1 MSHTG
6 RMPEVKNRMFTLH
19 PLFTTY
25 HTEIKGE
32 NRKVNSVNSSFEK
45 KFFPVRYSI
54 NPSKN
59 ALSFHINLQPLVY
72 D

>member
-1 MSHTG
+1 
-6 RMPEVKNRMFTLH
+6 
-19 PLFTTY
+19 
-25 HTEIKGE
+25 
-32 NRKVNSVNSSFEK
+32 
-45 KFFPVRYSI
+45 PVRYSI